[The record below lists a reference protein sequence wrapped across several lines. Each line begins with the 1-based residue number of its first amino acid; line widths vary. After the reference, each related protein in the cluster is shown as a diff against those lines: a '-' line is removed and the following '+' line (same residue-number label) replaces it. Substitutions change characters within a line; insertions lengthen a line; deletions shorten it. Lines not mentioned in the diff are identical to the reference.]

1 MALPEGLAG
10 VISGNAIVSFCKPRA
25 NPFEKKVL
33 KRVGD
38 KTIDEAIV
46 DTEARK
52 QEAEVELQEAI
63 ALEQTQVVQAKE
75 AKADFDQAHA
85 EVAAQIDK
93 EIAAAENFRQLRAN
107 KVLLASKT
115 YALREELFE
124 AQKKVALMEVLEV
137 NRAKMKLIA
146 AQAEA
151 AVKAAEEAKRQI
163 YEQKRA
169 QKQTLDATRR
179 AWAMDNKNGKHAA
192 TAIACEADEDEPPS
206 KRPKLEGKLIP
217 SPTLSVSP
225 GFSPPPK
232 RPVLEG
238 KLTPSPTVSL
248 SSLKRSTFEVEECAP
263 TIVQTPKRSRI
274 EIEESTCTLFDDA
287 QPPSSL

>member
-63 ALEQTQVVQAKE
+63 ALEQAQMMRAKE
-75 AKADFDQAHA
+75 AKGELDQAQA
-85 EVAAQIDK
+85 EVATQIDK

-124 AQKKVALMEVLEV
+124 AQKKVALMEILEA

-179 AWAMDNKNGKHAA
+179 AWADKKGGKHAA
-192 TAIACEADEDEPPS
+192 KAMACEADEEEPPS
-206 KRPKLEGKLIP
+206 KRPMLEGRLIP
-217 SPTLSVSP
+217 SPTVSSSP
-225 GFSPPPK
+225 VFSPPPK